1 MAHWNRRRVLAT
13 MLALGAGILSG
24 LGAGIH
30 WGLAVFLR

>member
-1 MAHWNRRRVLAT
+1 MAHSNRRRVLAT